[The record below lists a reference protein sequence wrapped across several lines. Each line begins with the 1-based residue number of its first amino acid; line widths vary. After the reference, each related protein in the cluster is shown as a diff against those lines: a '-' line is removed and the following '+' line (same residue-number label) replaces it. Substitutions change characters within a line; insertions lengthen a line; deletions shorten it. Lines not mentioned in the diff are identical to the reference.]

1 MKYVEIPIMIDN
13 EEEEKRLDD
22 LVKRFRKINHW
33 KEKDVLTFAFNS
45 YQPLHDLVLTSL
57 ERMLDQYEREA
68 GKQIVFLLGG
78 LVKNPTGIKKTLKNI
93 YKYLRINIH
102 VI

>member
-1 MKYVEIPIMIDN
+1 MKYAEIPIMIDN

-57 ERMLDQYEREA
+57 ERMLDQYEKEV
-68 GKQIVFLLGG
+68 GK
-78 LVKNPTGIKKTLKNI
+78 
-93 YKYLRINIH
+93 
-102 VI
+102 